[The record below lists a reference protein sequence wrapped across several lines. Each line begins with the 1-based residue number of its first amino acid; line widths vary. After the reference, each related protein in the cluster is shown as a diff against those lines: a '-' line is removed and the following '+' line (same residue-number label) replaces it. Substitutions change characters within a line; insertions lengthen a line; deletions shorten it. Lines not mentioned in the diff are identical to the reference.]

1 MTNGKESMSLL
12 NPTTK
17 DNLDIRMQLLFRRV
31 EELTQKVEKMI
42 EEEQRKIKEFYEC
55 FTNK

>member
-1 MTNGKESMSLL
+1 MER
-12 NPTTK
+12 K
-17 DNLDIRMQLLFRRV
+17 DDLDIRMELLFKRV
-31 EELTQKVEKMI
+31 EALTQKVEKMI